1 MELSRMARRPEHD
14 MELSRMVWRLELV
27 MVLSKTLRR
36 PASSHSR
43 KFGLQCFADLSSLV
57 LSRSSTRPWIT

>member
-1 MELSRMARRPEHD
+1 MELSRTARRPEQD
-14 MELSRMVWRLELV
+14 MDLSRLVWRLELF

-36 PASSHSR
+36 PASSRSR
-43 KFGLQCFADLSSLV
+43 KFGLQCFTDLSSLV